1 MPLSYDRRC
10 TEIVTQT
17 DLLRSAVRGADLST
31 PVPSCPGWTV
41 GQLLRHVGGTQR
53 WAEAVV
59 RARAAGPVPEDDFQV
74 REFSA
79 YSSEEDAEALDGWLA
94 SGAPALAHTL
104 RDAGEGTAIWTPVDG
119 DGTTFYARRF
129 TNETAMHR
137 ADATLALGARYLLDQ
152 DVALDA
158 IDEWMELGSL
168 PMHFEVHPAM
178 RELLGPGRTLH
189 FHAADTAPDVRAEW
203 VVDLTGESITWRRAH
218 EKCAVAVRAPL
229 TDLLLL
235 IYKRRPVQG
244 VEVLGD
250 GDLLD
255 FWLERVSFG

>member
-1 MPLSYDRRC
+1 
-10 TEIVTQT
+10 
-17 DLLRSAVRGADLST
+17 
-31 PVPSCPGWTV
+31 
-41 GQLLRHVGGTQR
+41 VGGAQR

-59 RARAAGPVPEDDFQV
+59 RARATEPVPEDDFNV

-79 YSSEEDAEALDGWLA
+79 YSSEEDAEALGSWLA
-94 SGAPALAHTL
+94 SGASALADTL
-104 RDAGEGTAIWTPVDG
+104 RDAGAGTAMWTPVDG
-119 DGTTFYARRF
+119 EGTTFYARRF

-137 ADATLALGARYLLDQ
+137 ADATLAIGAGYVLDQ

-158 IDEWMELGSL
+158 IDEWMALGSL

-178 RELLGPGRTLH
+178 KELLGPGRTLH
-189 FHAADTAPDVRAEW
+189 FHATDTAPDVRAEW
-203 VVDLTGESITWRRAH
+203 VVDLTGEFITWRRAH

-235 IYKRRPVQG
+235 IYKRRPAHGEG

-250 GDLLD
+250 EELLE